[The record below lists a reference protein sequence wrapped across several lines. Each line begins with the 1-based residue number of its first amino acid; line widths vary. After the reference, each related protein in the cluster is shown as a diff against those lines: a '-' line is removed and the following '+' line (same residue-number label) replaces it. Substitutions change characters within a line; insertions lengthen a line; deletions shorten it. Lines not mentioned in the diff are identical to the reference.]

1 MEKIIFYLLSALIL
15 VAALAAVSSNRMLR
29 TVIYLLFVL
38 CGLAGVYFLMNYNF
52 LGAVQLTVYAGGIV
66 ILLIFSVMLI
76 QHVDSRIE
84 PVNKRRKLLSAL
96 LSLAGAATVLFTFFQ
111 QDFNTHPLT
120 KSVAVE
126 EVGHLLLSYETG
138 GFILPF
144 EVISVL
150 LLAVMIGGIVIAKA
164 GKIENKEAAS

>member
-84 PVNKRRKLLSAL
+84 PVNKRRKLFSAL
-96 LSLAGAATVLFTFFQ
+96 LSLAGAATVLFAFFQ

-120 KSVAVE
+120 KSVTVE

-164 GKIENKEAAS
+164 GKIEDKEAAS